1 MKFNTVIMGGGL
13 SGLTCGI
20 ALAQAGQRVAIVAT
34 GQSSLHFASGSFDL
48 LGYDSEGKAVENPVE
63 AINTLPESHPYKKVG
78 DVEKLAA
85 QAQELL
91 AAAGIKT
98 TGKAGKNHNRLT
110 PLGAVKPTWLT
121 MEDYITIDG
130 DKINYKQVALMN
142 IIGYLDFP
150 TKFIADG
157 LRKLGAEVEVKPI
170 TLPELNEARKSP
182 TEMRA
187 TNIAKVLASEA
198 IVKRLASE
206 INAKAGNAEAILLPA
221 VLGIKNSEL
230 AQLLKEQVNKPIHF
244 VATIPP
250 SVPGT
255 RMQALLR
262 KRFEALGGTFLN
274 GDKAVKGEIS
284 GTKLNSIETEKL
296 VGTRLEADNFVLA
309 TGSFMGRG
317 IVSDYEKVYE
327 PVLGADVDFI
337 ADRAQWT
344 RDNVWEAQ
352 PYMEFGVKT
361 DAQLHVMKQGKP
373 LSNTYAAGQ
382 VLSGNNK
389 VKLASGEGVDMLTA
403 LTVANNILNK

>member
-48 LGYDSEGKAVENPVE
+48 IGYDSEGKAVENPVE
-63 AINTLPESHPYKKVG
+63 AINALPESHPYKKVG

-85 QAQELL
+85 QAQDLL
-91 AAAGIKT
+91 AAAGVKT

-130 DKINYKQVALMN
+130 GKINYKQVALMN

-337 ADRAQWT
+337 ADRTQWT

>member
-48 LGYDSEGKAVENPVE
+48 IGYDSEGKAVENPME
-63 AINTLPESHPYKKVG
+63 AINALPESHPYKKVG

-85 QAQELL
+85 QAQDLL
-91 AAAGIKT
+91 AAAGVKT

-121 MEDYITIDG
+121 MEDYITFDG

>member
-20 ALAQAGQRVAIVAT
+20 ALAKAGQKVAIVTT

-48 LGYDSEGKAVENPVE
+48 LGYDNEGNTVTSPLE
-63 AINTLPESHPYKKVG
+63 AIKNLPEAHPYKKIG
-78 DVEKLAA
+78 NVEALAI

-91 AAAGIKT
+91 AGAGIKA
-98 TGKAGKNHNRLT
+98 TGQAGANHNRLT
-110 PLGAVKPTWLT
+110 PMGALKPTWLT
-121 MEDYITIDG
+121 SEGYITIEG
-130 DKINYKQVALMN
+130 EKLPYNKVALMN

-157 LRKLGAEVEVKPI
+157 LRKLGVDVEVKPI

-187 TNIAKVLASEA
+187 TNIAKVLCNET
-198 IVKRLASE
+198 IVTRLAAEVNS
-206 INAKAGNAEAILLPA
+206 KAGDAQAILLPA
-221 VLGIKNSEL
+221 VLGIKDNML
-230 AQLLKEQVNKPIHF
+230 AQQLKKQVSKPIHF

-255 RMQALLR
+255 RMQAQLR
-262 KRFEALGGTFLN
+262 KHFEELGGTFLN
-274 GDKAVKGEIS
+274 GDKVVS
-284 GTKLNSIETEKL
+284 GNIEATTLKSVVTEKL
-296 VGTRLEADNFVLA
+296 EGSKLEADNFVLA

-327 PVLGADVDFI
+327 PIMGLDVDYI
-337 ADRAQWT
+337 ADRTQWT
-344 RDNVWEAQ
+344 RDDVFEAQ

-361 DAQLHVMKQGKP
+361 DATLHVMKDGSSI
-373 LSNTYAAGQ
+373 SNTFAVGQ

-389 VKLASGEGVDMLTA
+389 VKLASGEGVDLLTA
-403 LTVANNILNK
+403 LAVANSILKK

>member
-48 LGYDSEGKAVENPVE
+48 LGYDNEGKAVGNPVE
-63 AINTLPESHPYKKVG
+63 AINALPESHPYKKVG

-91 AAAGIKT
+91 AAAGVKT
-98 TGKAGKNHNRLT
+98 IGKAGKNHNRLT

-130 DKINYKQVALMN
+130 DKLNYKQVALMN

>member
-48 LGYDSEGKAVENPVE
+48 IGYDSEGKAVENPVE
-63 AINTLPESHPYKKVG
+63 AINALPESHPYKKVG

-85 QAQELL
+85 QAQDLL
-91 AAAGIKT
+91 AAAGVKT

-389 VKLASGEGVDMLTA
+389 VKLASSEGVDMLTA

>member
-48 LGYDSEGKAVENPVE
+48 IGYDSEGKAVENPVE
-63 AINTLPESHPYKKVG
+63 AINALPESHPYKKVG

-85 QAQELL
+85 QAQDLL
-91 AAAGIKT
+91 AAAGVKT

>member
-63 AINTLPESHPYKKVG
+63 AINALPESHPYKKVG

-91 AAAGIKT
+91 AAAGVKT

-130 DKINYKQVALMN
+130 DKLNYKQVALMN

>member
-1 MKFNTVIMGGGL
+1 MKFDTIVMGGGL

-20 ALAQAGQRVAIVAT
+20 ALAEAGQNVAIVAT
-34 GQSSLHFASGSFDL
+34 GQSSLHFGSGSLDL
-48 LGYDSEGKAVENPVE
+48 LGFDTEGNPVTNPLE
-63 AINTLPESHPYKKVG
+63 SINSLPQGHPYKKVG
-78 DVEKLAA
+78 DVSLLAA
-85 QAQELL
+85 QAQKLL
-91 AAAGIKT
+91 EDAGIKT
-98 TGKAGKNHNRLT
+98 SGKATLNHGRLT
-110 PLGAVKPTWLT
+110 PLGAVKPAWLT
-121 MEDYITIDG
+121 LNEYLTVEG
-130 DKINYKQVALMN
+130 GKLPWTKVALMN

-157 LRKLGAEVEVKPI
+157 LKNMGTEVDVKPI

-187 TNIAKVLASEA
+187 TNIAKVLGNED
-198 IVKRLASE
+198 IVLRLAAE
-206 INAKAGNAEAILLPA
+206 INSKAGDAQAVLLPA
-221 VLGIKNSEL
+221 VLGIKNDML
-230 AQLLKEQVNKPIHF
+230 AQLLAKQVGKPMHF

-274 GDKAVKGEIS
+274 GDRAVAGEIAGDS
-284 GTKLNSIETEKL
+284 LKSISTEKLEGTKL
-296 VGTRLEADNFVLA
+296 EARNYVLA
-309 TGSFMGRG
+309 TGSFMSRG

-327 PVLGADVDFI
+327 PVLGLDVDYI

-344 RDNVWEAQ
+344 RDNVFDAQ
-352 PYMEFGVKT
+352 PFMEFGVKT
-361 DAQLHVMKQGKP
+361 DDTLRVSKDGKT
-373 LSNTYAAGQ
+373 LVNVYAVGQ

-403 LTVANNILNK
+403 LSVAHNITKK

>member
-63 AINTLPESHPYKKVG
+63 AINALPESHPYKKVG

-85 QAQELL
+85 QAQDLL
-91 AAAGIKT
+91 AAAGVKT

-121 MEDYITIDG
+121 MEDYITFDG

>member
-63 AINTLPESHPYKKVG
+63 AINALPESHPYKKVG
-78 DVEKLAA
+78 DVEKLTA
-85 QAQELL
+85 QAQDLL

-206 INAKAGNAEAILLPA
+206 INAKASNAEAILLPA

>member
-63 AINTLPESHPYKKVG
+63 AINALPESHPYKKVG

-85 QAQELL
+85 QAQDLL
-91 AAAGIKT
+91 AAAGVKT

-296 VGTRLEADNFVLA
+296 AGTRLEADNFVLA

>member
-63 AINTLPESHPYKKVG
+63 AINALPESHPYKKVG

-91 AAAGIKT
+91 AAAGVKT

-206 INAKAGNAEAILLPA
+206 INAKTGNAEAILLPA

>member
-63 AINTLPESHPYKKVG
+63 AINALPESHPYKKVG

-85 QAQELL
+85 QAQDLL
-91 AAAGIKT
+91 AAAGVKT

>member
-63 AINTLPESHPYKKVG
+63 AINALPESHPYKKVG

-91 AAAGIKT
+91 AAAGVKT

-130 DKINYKQVALMN
+130 DKLNYKQVALMN

-284 GTKLNSIETEKL
+284 STKLNSIETEKL

>member
-48 LGYDSEGKAVENPVE
+48 IGYDSEGKAVENPVE
-63 AINTLPESHPYKKVG
+63 AINALPESHPYKKVG

-85 QAQELL
+85 QAQDLL
-91 AAAGIKT
+91 AAAGVKT

-121 MEDYITIDG
+121 MEDYITFDG

>member
-48 LGYDSEGKAVENPVE
+48 LGYDSEGKAVGNPVE

-91 AAAGIKT
+91 AAAGVKT

-130 DKINYKQVALMN
+130 DKLNYKQVALMN

-206 INAKAGNAEAILLPA
+206 INAKTGNAEAILLPA

>member
-1 MKFNTVIMGGGL
+1 MKFDTIVMGGGL

-20 ALAQAGQRVAIVAT
+20 ALAEAGQNVAIVAT
-34 GQSSLHFASGSFDL
+34 GQSSLHFGSGSLDL
-48 LGYDSEGKAVENPVE
+48 LGFDTEGNPVTNPLE
-63 AINTLPESHPYKKVG
+63 SINSLPQGHPYKKVG
-78 DVEKLAA
+78 DVSLLAA
-85 QAQELL
+85 QAQKLL
-91 AAAGIKT
+91 DDAGIKT
-98 TGKAGKNHNRLT
+98 SGKATLNHGRLT
-110 PLGAVKPTWLT
+110 PLGAVKPAWLT
-121 MEDYITIDG
+121 LNEYLTVEG
-130 DKINYKQVALMN
+130 GKLPWTKVALMN

-157 LRKLGAEVEVKPI
+157 LKNMGTEVDVKPI

-187 TNIAKVLASEA
+187 TNIAKVLGNED
-198 IVKRLASE
+198 IVLRLAAE
-206 INAKAGNAEAILLPA
+206 INSKAGDVQAVLLPA
-221 VLGIKNSEL
+221 VLGIKNDML
-230 AQLLKEQVNKPIHF
+230 AQLLAKQVGKPMHF

-274 GDKAVKGEIS
+274 GDRAVAGEIAGDS
-284 GTKLNSIETEKL
+284 LKSISTEKLEGTKL
-296 VGTRLEADNFVLA
+296 EARNYVLA
-309 TGSFMGRG
+309 TGSFMSRG

-327 PVLGADVDFI
+327 PVLGLDVDYI

-344 RDNVWEAQ
+344 RDNVFDAQ
-352 PYMEFGVKT
+352 PFMEFGVKT
-361 DAQLHVMKQGKP
+361 DDTLRVSKDGKT
-373 LSNTYAAGQ
+373 LVNVYAVGQ

-403 LTVANNILNK
+403 LSVAHNITKK

>member
-63 AINTLPESHPYKKVG
+63 AINALPESHPYKKVG

-91 AAAGIKT
+91 AAAGVKT

-130 DKINYKQVALMN
+130 DKLNYKQVALMN

-221 VLGIKNSEL
+221 VLGIKNSEF

-337 ADRAQWT
+337 ADCAQWT